1 MKKKAIPAT
10 VVNRKAEDALKATGA
25 LEERVVQLENQIK
38 YLGNWIAVL
47 TVSTIVMFGGFLV
60 AYLSIGGDV

>member
-10 VVNRKAEDALKATGA
+10 IVNRKAEDALKATGA
-25 LEERVVQLENQIK
+25 LEERVMQLENQIK
-38 YLGNWIAVL
+38 YLGNWIFVL
-47 TVSTIVMFGGFLV
+47 TVSAIVMFGGFLV